1 MFQQCN
7 VTIMVADM
15 ERAIQFYTQA
25 LGLPLG
31 FRAGDEW
38 AQVEAPGLTI
48 GLHPAREPAVAASTD
63 ARMSLGFGVQNLA
76 AAIEELRQRGVGL
89 PDVRDEAGRDRIVNF
104 ADPDGTPLYLIEV
117 QPSR

>member
-15 ERAIQFYTQA
+15 ERSINFYTQT
-25 LGLPLG
+25 LGFPLG

-48 GLHPAREPAVAASTD
+48 GLHPAREPATPGTQLSI
-63 ARMSLGFGVQNLA
+63 GFAVGNLSETIA
-76 AAIEELRQRGVGL
+76 QLRQRGIAIAD
-89 PDVRDEAGRDRIVNF
+89 PDVPTGRDQIVSF
-104 ADPDGTPLYLIEV
+104 ADPDGTPLYVIET
-117 QPSR
+117 Q